1 MSDNVGKAPLTDTES
16 LELIREEKQ
25 FKDDGFEFPKQGESQ
40 TLEAEG
46 LVSHTEYLMDI
57 NRKLCTLSRITYQ
70 NRVQKHIILLRLDID
85 TKPHTNPDGNTIS
98 GTHLHVYKEGYLD
111 AWAYELDDPF
121 IQGINP
127 GFNLKDLL
135 CQDME
140 RRFEAFSRLCNFT
153 SYPIA
158 VCDLFS

>member
-1 MSDNVGKAPLTDTES
+1 MNKSPLTDNES

-25 FKDDGFEFPKQGESQ
+25 FKENRFEFPKQGDSQ

-46 LVSHTEYLMDI
+46 LVSHSEYLMDI

-70 NRVQKHIILLRLDID
+70 NRVQKSIILLRLDID
-85 TKPHTNPDGNTIS
+85 TKPHTNPDGVTIS
-98 GTHLHVYKEGYLD
+98 GTHLHVYREGYLD
-111 AWAYELDDPF
+111 AWAYELDNPNL
-121 IQGINP
+121 QNINSS
-127 GFNLKDLL
+127 FNLEDLT
-135 CQDME
+135 CEDME

-158 VCDLFS
+158 ICDLFS